1 MTIKQLWQIKYVMFE
16 TLNGIMICSLL
27 HQMIFQTQQLKQFK
41 LKENFDS
48 YLINT
53 RDKNIQKQNYTSQE
67 NR

>member
-1 MTIKQLWQIKYVMFE
+1 MTIKQLWQMKYFMFV
-16 TLNGIMICSLL
+16 TLNAMICSLL
-27 HQMIFQTQQLKQFK
+27 HQMNFQTQQLKQFK

-48 YLINT
+48 YLIKT